1 MEKPSL
7 VVSKSFAQSTRAAY
21 KSFRGAYTKA
31 NTAIEQVAAAIIA
44 LDIADERGIATR
56 LCEAVFGHKID
67 KSSADRD
74 VSLQS
79 QFFYNAYCKA
89 FNKGAYA
96 PKKPRTARQP
106 DSTARQPD
114 STARQPDSSPKVISD
129 GANVPNSESVQIGAA
144 RAGDIVS
151 LLEAMNDD
159 AFMSVLELV
168 AVECALRSIDSA
180 EFLTYYNK
188 KASALESHIGKAP
201 DKPRRNRVN
210 KSA

>member
-7 VVSKSFAQSTRAAY
+7 IVSKSFAQSTRAAY
-21 KSFRGAYTKA
+21 KSFSGAYTKA
-31 NTAIEQVAAAIIA
+31 NTAIEQVAAAIIE
-44 LDIADERGIATR
+44 LGIADERGIATK

-67 KSSADRD
+67 KSSANRD

-89 FNKGAYA
+89 FSKGAYA

-114 STARQPDSSPKVISD
+114 STARQPDSTPKVISD
-129 GANVPNSESVQIGAA
+129 GESVPDTESVQAGAD
-144 RAGDIVS
+144 RTGDIVS
-151 LLEAMNDD
+151 LLESMDNDD
-159 AFMSVLELV
+159 FMGVLELV

-188 KASALESHIGKAP
+188 KAGALESHIGKAP
-201 DKPRRNRVN
+201 DKPRRNRAK

>member
-1 MEKPSL
+1 MEKTTLAVP
-7 VVSKSFAQSTRAAY
+7 KTFAQSTRAAY
-21 KSFRGAYTKA
+21 KSFSGAYTRA
-31 NTAIEQVAAAIIA
+31 NTAIEQVAAAIID
-44 LDIADERGIATR
+44 LGIDDERGIATK

-96 PKKPRTARQP
+96 PKKPREPRT
-106 DSTARQPD
+106 
-114 STARQPDSSPKVISD
+114 PKTPESAPQVISD
-129 GANVPNSESVQIGAA
+129 GVNVPDNVPVTGAA
-144 RAGDIVS
+144 RTGDIAS
-151 LLEAMNDD
+151 ALEAMDND
-159 AFMSVLELV
+159 AFLGVLESV
-168 AVECALRSIDSA
+168 AIECALRSIDSA

-201 DKPRRNRVN
+201 DKPRRNRV
-210 KSA
+210 KKAA

>member
-1 MEKPSL
+1 MEKPTL

-21 KSFRGAYTKA
+21 KSYLGAYTRA
-31 NTAIEQVAAAIIA
+31 TSAIEQVAAAIIE
-44 LDIADERGIATR
+44 LGIEDERGIATK

-67 KSSADRD
+67 KSSADRET
-74 VSLQS
+74 SLQS

-106 DSTARQPD
+106 NNTPQS
-114 STARQPDSSPKVISD
+114 ISD
-129 GANVPNSESVQIGAA
+129 GVNVPASVPVTSAA
-144 RAGDIVS
+144 RTVDIAS
-151 LLEAMNDD
+151 ALESMDND
-159 AFMSVLELV
+159 AFMGVLESV

-188 KASALESHIGKAP
+188 KAGALESHIGKAP
-201 DKPRRNRVN
+201 DKPRRNRAK